1 MSRKI
6 RISTILLGFFFLAIV
21 LLFIGPVLWM
31 ACLSLKTR
39 DEIFSYPPKLFP
51 AVLSAANYVNV
62 LVSSRVVKYL
72 MNSSMITL
80 FSVLGNLVVTIP
92 AVFAFSRFRFK
103 FSNVIM
109 FIILMFQMISPL
121 VISIPLYKYFVK
133 LGLLNSHIGLVVIY
147 ITTQI
152 PFSVWLLKGFFDSIP
167 KELDES
173 AFIDGCRSYQVLWKI
188 ILPLVM
194 PGIAAVL
201 VFNVVNCWGQFI
213 IPLIFIN
220 SSEKLP
226 ISVGIMQ
233 YVQTQ
238 TEGEITTHLLAAASI
253 IALVPPMILVV
264 LLQKFIVR
272 VMVAGAV
279 KE

>member
-51 AVLSAANYVNV
+51 AVLSAANYVSV

-72 MNSSMITL
+72 MNSSVITI

-103 FSNVIM
+103 FSNAIM